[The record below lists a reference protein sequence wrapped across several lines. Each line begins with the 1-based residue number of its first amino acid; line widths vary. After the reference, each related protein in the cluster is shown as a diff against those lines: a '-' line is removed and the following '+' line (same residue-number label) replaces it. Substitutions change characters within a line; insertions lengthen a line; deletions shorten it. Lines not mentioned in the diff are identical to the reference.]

1 MGRTRIEEKT
11 SALSVAAPANW
22 KTLGH
27 ILLMAVLPMAL
38 LGHFKPEVTQ
48 FWQWLI
54 TLWAN
59 ALELSIKEH
68 FPHIGNDFSWEVV
81 KDGSVAPSDALLWLT
96 LFTTVII
103 YITSYFFHDKYF
115 PLKIIV
121 RALCLIQVTA
131 VVYFFAFPASF
142 PYSVT
147 SHITSLLKVGF
158 YYMMAI
164 APMLAVGLGIL
175 RIPPLQRY
183 AAIVGVLT
191 YFSVMLPH
199 KALLHALI
207 LESTSVLFM
216 PILFLCFGSLV
227 DLMIFISLYAWL
239 VSLTPKTLT
248 LAVTKESA

>member
-1 MGRTRIEEKT
+1 MNRHAIEK
-11 SALSVAAPANW
+11 SPAVLSIAAPLNLR
-22 KTLGH
+22 TLMH
-27 ILLMAVLPMAL
+27 IVLMGVVPMVLLN
-38 LGHFKPEVTQ
+38 HFKLEVTQ
-48 FWQWLI
+48 FWQWI
-54 TLWAN
+54 VSLWAN
-59 ALELSIKEH
+59 ALELSIREH
-68 FPHIGNDFSWEVV
+68 FPNIGSDFSWEVV
-81 KDGSVAPSDALLWLT
+81 KDGSVAPSDYLLSLT
-96 LFTTVII
+96 LFTTVAI
-103 YITSYFFHDKYF
+103 YAVTYFFSDTFF

-131 VVYFFAFPASF
+131 VLYFFAFPASF
-142 PYSVT
+142 PYTVT

-175 RIPPLQRY
+175 KIPNLQRY
-183 AAIVGVLT
+183 AAIAGVLV

-216 PILFLCFGSLV
+216 PILFLCFGSLI

-239 VSLTPKTLT
+239 VSLTPAPQALT
-248 LAVTKESA
+248 MVKETA